1 MNKRDWTEI
10 LCRGAALVAVV
21 LGIGVTSQVL
31 ALGLLGLS
39 LRDVPV
45 ALWVTPPAAYFLG
58 AAVLWFGARSF
69 ASVVKPTPA
78 SSLGAGFSPGVVLH
92 LVVVGVALFTLLRAA
107 EVAVGS
113 ALHVG
118 EVRHWVGT
126 WDMAEVDRRRLIAAL
141 VTGAISGALLFF
153 SGRAVQGAARRTEPP
168 SADRENPPTEP

>member
-21 LGIGVTSQVL
+21 LGVGATSQML
-31 ALGLLGLS
+31 ALMLVGPPPSETPAAFWLIP
-39 LRDVPV
+39 PV
-45 ALWVTPPAAYFLG
+45 AYFLG

-78 SSLGAGFSPGVVLH
+78 SRLGAGFSPGAVLH

-107 EVAVGS
+107 EVAIGS

-126 WDMAEVDRRRLIAAL
+126 WDMADVDLRRLIAAL

-153 SGRAVQGAARRTEPP
+153 SGRAVQGAARRTEAP
-168 SADRENPPTEP
+168 STDRENPPTEP